1 MAEIA
6 VIKGRIASVTET
18 KKVTDA
24 MYMISSVKMNKARR
38 AVEETKPFFTELK
51 REMGELFLHI
61 PETKN
66 RYFMAPASGKDAVR
80 GILLVTSDKGL
91 AGAYNQSAI
100 KVCETYL
107 ERHPEAKVFIV
118 GEYGRQTFK
127 AHGLPYEADFV
138 YSAELPTVWRARM
151 ICADLLDAFDRGKVE
166 EIHIIY
172 TDYQNGGESQCNRQ
186 ILLPIQRSRFVEPDA
201 EKAQSRSL
209 FVPDPDTVLSGIIP
223 SYLTGFIYSSLVD
236 SYCSEQQARMA
247 AMSAASHNA
256 EEMLR
261 ELKTRYNRIRQDMIT
276 REITEITAGA
286 RALRRAKAHHETK
299 EKL

>member
-1 MAEIA
+1 MAEMA
-6 VIKGRIASVTET
+6 SIKARIASVTET

-38 AVEETKPFFTELK
+38 AVADTEPYFKELK
-51 REMGELFLHI
+51 IEIAELFRHI
-61 PETKN
+61 PETSN
-66 RYFMAPASGKDAVR
+66 RYFKAADPAIAPPR

-91 AGAYNQSAI
+91 AGGYNQAALQ
-100 KVCETYL
+100 VCRDYL

-118 GEYGRQTFK
+118 GEYGRQAFS
-127 AHGLPYEADFV
+127 ARGLPYEKDFL
-138 YSAELPTVWRARM
+138 YSAELPSVWKARM
-151 ICADLLDAFDRGKVE
+151 ICAELLTAFDKGKVG

-172 TDYQNGGESQCNRQ
+172 TDYKGGMAGECKRN
-186 ILLPIQRSRFVEPDA
+186 ILLPLQRSRFASPTTKE
-201 EKAQSRSL
+201 EQSRTL

-256 EEMLR
+256 EEMIK
-261 ELKTRYNRIRQDMIT
+261 ELKTRYNRVRQASIT

-286 RALRRAKAHHETK
+286 RALKRARSAMEDPS
-299 EKL
+299 